1 VYIAVMEKWWLPMR
15 LFFGLPLALFILLT
29 IFEPQPR
36 PSTKKMLRAF
46 MVAWGTVFAFI
57 WVTFVC
63 KALL

>member
-1 VYIAVMEKWWLPMR
+1 MEKWSLAMR
-15 LFFGLPLALFILLT
+15 LFFGLPLALLALLT
-29 IFEPQPR
+29 VLEPQPR

-57 WVTFVC
+57 WVIVVC